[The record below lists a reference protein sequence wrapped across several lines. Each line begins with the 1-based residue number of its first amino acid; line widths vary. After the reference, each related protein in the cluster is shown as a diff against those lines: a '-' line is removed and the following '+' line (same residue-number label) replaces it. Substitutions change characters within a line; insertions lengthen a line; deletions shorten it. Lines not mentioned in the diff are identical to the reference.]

1 MNILFTICGR
11 AGSKGFKNK
20 NLKEMNG
27 VPLAYYTL
35 AAISGYSTRHPENSV
50 HIAVNTDSVPLKKLI
65 ERQITLPI
73 CFIERKEE
81 LAGDIV
87 PKVAV
92 IQDTYKQMKNECP
105 DVVIDLD
112 ITSPYRRVVDIENIV
127 AEYSEG
133 IYDIVF
139 SVVQARRSPY
149 FNMVEKKED
158 GFYKKICQST
168 FTARQQASQSYELNA
183 SIYAYKPQFLDG
195 TIDKTILDYKCGIS
209 VMPDFLVLDIDSEED
224 FSMEDF
230 MRGMEQLAE
239 NGNGT
244 VTANESSPDYYGDP
258 YYDTD
263 GNATLI
269 KSEQIIYNTEEM
281 QFIAV
286 TTKDGHVFYVLIN
299 YSAQNAE
306 DQVFFLNKV
315 DDYDL
320 YALLYAGAEDD
331 DEKKK
336 ITPEQAAQAAEKAN
350 GRVQSGDGAD
360 IADTEENAE
369 DGEDATDSA
378 AQAKPVP
385 MNKNS
390 MMLVF
395 GAIALIG
402 VGGAGFFIMKK
413 KNGGK
418 AAAQAVPDDTE
429 DDEEETMIDED
440 NEYRFYDGSDDNE
453 DDE

>member
-1 MNILFTICGR
+1 MKARFFSAVLVAMMLACASVGIT
-11 AGSKGFKNK
+11 ASA
-20 NLKEMNG
+20 EEAEQAVSADVAETTSADHSEDDSSDTETDESANG
-27 VPLAYYTL
+27 AEVTTETSS
-35 AAISGYSTRHPENSV
+35 ISDDKSDDMEKFREVMS
-50 HIAVNTDSVPLKKLI
+50 
-65 ERQITLPI
+65 
-73 CFIERKEE
+73 E
-81 LAGDIV
+81 LA
-87 PKVAV
+87 
-92 IQDTYKQMKNECP
+92 E
-105 DVVIDLD
+105 
-112 ITSPYRRVVDIENIV
+112 
-127 AEYSEG
+127 AETTE
-133 IYDIVF
+133 V
-139 SVVQARRSPY
+139 
-149 FNMVEKKED
+149 K
-158 GFYKKICQST
+158 
-168 FTARQQASQSYELNA
+168 
-183 SIYAYKPQFLDG
+183 
-195 TIDKTILDYKCGIS
+195 
-209 VMPDFLVLDIDSEED
+209 
-224 FSMEDF
+224 
-230 MRGMEQLAE
+230 
-239 NGNGT
+239 
-244 VTANESSPDYYGDP
+244 PDYFGDS

-269 KSEQIIYNTEEM
+269 KSERIVYNSEEM

-299 YSAQNAE
+299 YSAENAE

-360 IADTEENAE
+360 TADTAETAE

-413 KNGGK
+413 KNGGGNSK
-418 AAAQAVPDDTE
+418 SAMQVEP
-429 DDEEETMIDED
+429 
-440 NEYRFYDGSDDNE
+440 EYDDDNE
-453 DDE
+453 ITEDEDDMKFYDDQDDEI

>member
-1 MNILFTICGR
+1 MKTRMISAVMAAFMLATASVGGITASAAER
-11 AGSKGFKNK
+11 ATAEEGTAETTAVDDEESSADTT
-20 NLKEMNG
+20 ETTASE
-27 VPLAYYTL
+27 PADE
-35 AAISGYSTRHPENSV
+35 SSTVTESSDDMEKFREVMS
-50 HIAVNTDSVPLKKLI
+50 
-65 ERQITLPI
+65 
-73 CFIERKEE
+73 E
-81 LAGDIV
+81 LAE
-87 PKVAV
+87 AE
-92 IQDTYKQMKNECP
+92 TT
-105 DVVIDLD
+105 DVV
-112 ITSPYRRVVDIENIV
+112 
-127 AEYSEG
+127 
-133 IYDIVF
+133 
-139 SVVQARRSPY
+139 
-149 FNMVEKKED
+149 
-158 GFYKKICQST
+158 
-168 FTARQQASQSYELNA
+168 
-183 SIYAYKPQFLDG
+183 
-195 TIDKTILDYKCGIS
+195 
-209 VMPDFLVLDIDSEED
+209 
-224 FSMEDF
+224 
-230 MRGMEQLAE
+230 
-239 NGNGT
+239 
-244 VTANESSPDYYGDP
+244 PDYDGDP

-299 YSAQNAE
+299 YSAENAE

-320 YALLYAGAEDD
+320 YALLYAGAEDN

-360 IADTEENAE
+360 TADTEETAE

-402 VGGAGFFIMKK
+402 VGGAGFFLMKK
-413 KNGGK
+413 KNGGNSK
-418 AAAQAVPDDTE
+418 TAMQVEPEYDDDNEITE
-429 DDEEETMIDED
+429 DEDDMKFYDDQDDEE
-440 NEYRFYDGSDDNE
+440 
-453 DDE
+453 

>member
-1 MNILFTICGR
+1 MKARFFS
-11 AGSKGFKNK
+11 A
-20 NLKEMNG
+20 M
-27 VPLAYYTL
+27 L
-35 AAISGYSTRHPENSV
+35 AAFMLATASV
-50 HIAVNTDSVPLKKLI
+50 GGITASAAERASAGEDTAETTAVDEDSSADTTETTADTAESSDTEETSSVSDDNTDDMEKFREVMG
-65 ERQITLPI
+65 
-73 CFIERKEE
+73 E
-81 LAGDIV
+81 LAEAG
-87 PKVAV
+87 
-92 IQDTYKQMKNECP
+92 TTE
-105 DVVIDLD
+105 
-112 ITSPYRRVVDIENIV
+112 
-127 AEYSEG
+127 
-133 IYDIVF
+133 
-139 SVVQARRSPY
+139 
-149 FNMVEKKED
+149 VE
-158 GFYKKICQST
+158 
-168 FTARQQASQSYELNA
+168 
-183 SIYAYKPQFLDG
+183 
-195 TIDKTILDYKCGIS
+195 
-209 VMPDFLVLDIDSEED
+209 
-224 FSMEDF
+224 
-230 MRGMEQLAE
+230 
-239 NGNGT
+239 
-244 VTANESSPDYYGDP
+244 PDYYGDS

-269 KSEQIIYNTEEM
+269 KSERIVYNSEEM

-299 YSAQNAE
+299 YSAENAE

-360 IADTEENAE
+360 TADTEETAE

-413 KNGGK
+413 KNGGGNSK
-418 AAAQAVPDDTE
+418 SAMQVEP
-429 DDEEETMIDED
+429 
-440 NEYRFYDGSDDNE
+440 EYDDDNE
-453 DDE
+453 ITEDEVDMKFYDDQDDEI